1 MNPNGKGRSDD
12 ISHIFCGFNW
22 FWISVTLLCTLTVVS
37 VVVFLGWRTD
47 RLELNITRAVQR
59 NDEQHA
65 VMKRGLEDLIDYVR
79 SRDEIGRSQ
88 GPGEKSR

>member
-1 MNPNGKGRSDD
+1 MNQPDRHDD

-22 FWISVTLLCTLTVVS
+22 FWISITLLCTLTVVS

-47 RLELNITRAVQR
+47 RLELNINRAVQR

-79 SRDEIGRSQ
+79 SRDEIKGDRQPS
-88 GPGEKSR
+88 EKSR